1 MNETE
6 NTRIT
11 FIEETLIELY
21 ANFGYTQSSI
31 ERALDLKMNTLS
43 TKDPSYELLILIK
56 MIKIYPWLIEV
67 ADKNYDKF
75 EAKRILGHNAVNL
88 AVNMQANKKL

>member
-1 MNETE
+1 
-6 NTRIT
+6 
-11 FIEETLIELY
+11 
-21 ANFGYTQSSI
+21 
-31 ERALDLKMNTLS
+31 
-43 TKDPSYELLILIK
+43 